1 MTRSYCNQYY
11 NVLVDADVADV
22 AVDVVDVADVVDDID
37 DIDDIDV
44 DDDDVVE
51 GEKRLYNLCIL
62 IEN

>member
-11 NVLVDADVADV
+11 NVLVDADV
-22 AVDVVDVADVVDDID
+22 DVVDVVDVVDDID

-44 DDDDVVE
+44 DDVVE
-51 GEKRLYNLCIL
+51 GEKRSYNLCIL